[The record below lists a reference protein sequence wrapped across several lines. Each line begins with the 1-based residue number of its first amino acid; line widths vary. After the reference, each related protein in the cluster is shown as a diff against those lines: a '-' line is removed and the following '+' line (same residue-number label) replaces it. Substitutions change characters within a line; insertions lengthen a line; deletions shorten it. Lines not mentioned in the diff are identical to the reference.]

1 MKNFVLAIAFTG
13 FTVLAL
19 QAQQPAPP
27 SALTVAPAAPAAP
40 ATNAIGPKIKF
51 EETMYDFG
59 KVQSGT
65 AVKHTYTFTN
75 IGDEAL
81 EIKGV
86 QPQCGC
92 TAANDWT
99 KRVEPGPIRRKPRR
113 LSMWSTTLTNPLPS
127 PRLNAIIG
135 ILAWKS
141 SKSKPTSRA
150 RNF

>member
-27 SALTVAPAAPAAP
+27 STPTVAPTTPA

-51 EETMYDFG
+51 EEPLYDFG

-65 AVKHTYTFTN
+65 VVKHTYIFTN

-99 KRVEPGPIRRKPRR
+99 KRVEP
-113 LSMWSTTLTNPLPS
+113 
-127 PRLNAIIG
+127 
-135 ILAWKS
+135 
-141 SKSKPTSRA
+141 
-150 RNF
+150 